1 MRRAIDKLGRLW
13 KVLRE
18 DRLPRLVFFLLLMI
32 VLVSVAVYLV
42 ERLFGNPAFGDVGDA
57 LWWAVVT
64 MTTVGY
70 GDITP
75 ASTLGKVLSLIIMGC
90 GISLTALLTAE
101 IASYF
106 VEKRIRE
113 GKGMEEIKFKKH
125 VILCGWNSRAM
136 KIIEKMTAAGSKAPP
151 LVLVNELPE
160 EHVANILSRCEGIQ
174 AKYVRGDYVHEG
186 VLQRANVAEAEAVL
200 LLIDTHGA
208 RPEARPDDRTV
219 LAAFTIK
226 NINTRVR
233 VCAEVET
240 PESIAHL
247 KRAGVETVVQLGG
260 YNDFLLY
267 NAAVSPGVTRA
278 VQEILT
284 YEHGHLLQQFSF
296 PASLVDKSFKDAI
309 GHFREH
315 GGGLLLGVAREE
327 EEGMSLDDILTGEM
341 SAVDRYIKK
350 KFEGLENTYFTKK
363 KRLIVNLNPP
373 DDYIIKPQD
382 MALVIAREERD

>member
-1 MRRAIDKLGRLW
+1 MINRILGAW
-13 KVLRE
+13 NVLRK
-18 DRLPRLVFFLLLMI
+18 DRLPRLASLLLFI
-32 VLVSVAVYLV
+32 ILVVAVVVYIV
-42 ERLFGNPAFGDVGDA
+42 EGLFGNSAFANVGDA
-57 LWWAVVT
+57 FWWAVVT

-75 ASTLGKVLSLIIMGC
+75 VSPPGKVLSLIVMGC
-90 GISLTALLTAE
+90 GITLTALLTAE

-136 KIIEKMTAAGSKAPP
+136 NIIEKMTAAAPKAPP

-160 EHVANILSRCEGIQ
+160 EHVANILSRCEDIR

-186 VLQRANVAEAEAVL
+186 VLQRANVSEAEAAL
-200 LLIDTHGA
+200 LLIDTHGG
-208 RPEARPDDRTV
+208 RQETRPDDRTV

-226 NINTRVR
+226 NLNPRVR

-240 PESIAHL
+240 PESTAHL
-247 KRAGVETVVQLGG
+247 KRAGVESVVPLGG

-267 NAAVSPGVTRA
+267 NAATSPGVTQA

-284 YEHGHLLQQFSF
+284 YEHGHLLQQHSF
-296 PASLVDKSFKDAI
+296 PASLVDKSFKEAI

-315 GGGLLLGVAREE
+315 GGGLLLGVVREE

-341 SAVDRYIKK
+341 NAVDRYIKK
-350 KFEGLENTYFTKK
+350 KFEGLESTYFTKK
-363 KRLIVNLNPP
+363 KRLIVNINPP
-373 DDYIIKPQD
+373 DDYVIKPRD